1 MFDDIICE
9 WQSYGD
15 EIGMRFVENL
25 VSVEGGYGRTGSRSP
40 MQWDGTINAG
50 FGLSSPEKLYVPID
64 PDENRPTV
72 EKSIADENSI
82 YHEVKRLI
90 KLRNAHPALSNKG
103 DVRFVYVEKDAYPIA
118 YVREGGGERAVV
130 VINPSAAAASFDCN
144 LSPKNEIFRFGGETV
159 ISGGRC
165 EIPPRSAVMLEI

>member
-50 FGLSSPEKLYVPID
+50 FGLSSSEKLYIPID

-82 YHEVKRLI
+82 YHEVKCLI
-90 KLRNAHPALSNKG
+90 KLRKAHPALSNNG
-103 DVRFVYVEKDAYPIA
+103 DIEFIYAEKDAYPIA

-130 VINPSAAAASFDCN
+130 AINTSAKGASFACDIV
-144 LSPKNEIFRFGGETV
+144 PKKEIFRFGGETV
-159 ISGGRC
+159 FAGGKC
-165 EIPPRSAVMLEI
+165 IIPPRSAVIAEI